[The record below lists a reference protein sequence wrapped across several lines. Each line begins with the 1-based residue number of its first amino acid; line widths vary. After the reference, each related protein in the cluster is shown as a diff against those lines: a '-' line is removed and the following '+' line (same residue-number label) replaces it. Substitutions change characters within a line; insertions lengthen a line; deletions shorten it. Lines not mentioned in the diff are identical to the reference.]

1 MSINTRYA
9 ELIEEMTTVRP
20 LPTLQERK
28 NLIEEIN
35 EDYFRETGK
44 SLPFPL
50 LNKLG
55 DWYLADELGNKDKYK
70 MEKEEYPILTEP
82 QAKRRRKQVTHLDGE
97 LLDFFYVSKN
107 DKVKAGKTARKE
119 FNSDIMRRT

>member
-1 MSINTRYA
+1 MSINTRYSEIIE
-9 ELIEEMTTVRP
+9 ELIAQRP

-28 NLIEEIN
+28 NLIEEIG

-44 SLPFPL
+44 YLPFTL

-55 DWYLADELGNKDKYK
+55 DWYLAEELGNKDKYK

-82 QAKRRRKQVTHLDGE
+82 QAKRRRKQVAHLE
-97 LLDFFYVSKN
+97 ENLLDYFKVSKN
-107 DKVKAGKTARKE
+107 SKVKAGKTTQKDYDKE
-119 FNSDIMRRT
+119 

>member
-1 MSINTRYA
+1 MSINTRYS
-9 ELIEEMTTVRP
+9 ELIEEMTTERP

-28 NLIEEIN
+28 NLIEEVS
-35 EDYFRETGK
+35 EDYYRETGK
-44 SLPFPL
+44 QLPFAL

-82 QAKRRRKQVTHLDGE
+82 QAKRRRRQVAHLEDS
-97 LLDFFYVSKN
+97 LLDYFKVSKN
-107 DKVKAGKTARKE
+107 SKVKAGKTTQKDFDKE
-119 FNSDIMRRT
+119 